1 MADRYA
7 LQVSRD
13 VEASR
18 PLGPATAAPVAATP
32 ESAHAGH
39 AGAVERILE
48 MQRTAGNRAV
58 VQRLAQ
64 GGLDPA
70 VQRVVGIDE
79 VSTEVD
85 AAAAAG
91 PDAAAEGAG
100 ATGAGTEINDST
112 VRVNAGSIDL
122 NAPIVRIGGVVQADT
137 VIADSIVAANYTPGS
152 GNVW

>member
-13 VEASR
+13 AESSR
-18 PLGPATAAPVAATP
+18 PVGPATVAPEGAQAAH
-32 ESAHAGH
+32 S
-39 AGAVERILE
+39 GAVERILE
-48 MQRTAGNRAV
+48 LQRTAGNRAV

-64 GGLDPA
+64 GGLNPA

-79 VSTEVD
+79 VSAEVD
-85 AAAAAG
+85 GSGAPG

-100 ATGAGTEINDST
+100 ATGAGATGAGTEINDSI

-122 NAPIVRIGGVVQADT
+122 NAPIVRVGGVIQADT
-137 VIADSIVAANYTPGS
+137 VIAESIVASNYTPGS
-152 GNVW
+152 GNAW